1 MDGSRFD
8 DMTRRLSG
16 TASRRRAI
24 GLLAGALGGALVV
37 GDAAAGLGH
46 RRGVCRPIGAGCTRG
61 AQCCS
66 EQCATS
72 RALPR
77 RHRNRC
83 ACPEGLASCGGACVD
98 TQTDV
103 ANCGACGEV
112 CGSSG
117 EVCVSGVCESPFD
130 CTTYTGTLLG
140 ENHTCYD
147 RFVGQSIVLNQ
158 PCNMP
163 NYQGLWG
170 DSCTSDADCDSP
182 TSPDVAVCVKAF
194 VYCIDTGNCKGYTPQ
209 GTQEAGV
216 CVYGNPG
223 SICPP
228 I

>member
-8 DMTRRLSG
+8 EMTRRLSG
-16 TASRRRAI
+16 TASRRWAI
-24 GLLAGALGGALVV
+24 GLLAGVLGGALVV
-37 GDAAAGLGH
+37 GDAAAGLGP

-83 ACPEGLASCGGACVD
+83 ACPAGFAGCDGACVD

-117 EVCVSGVCESPFD
+117 EVCVSGVCESAWN
-130 CTTYTGTLLG
+130 CTTYAADQLPGIHYCFDIFG
-140 ENHTCYD
+140 
-147 RFVGQSIVLNQ
+147 
-158 PCNMP
+158 
-163 NYQGLWG
+163 G
-170 DSCTSDADCDSP
+170 DSIAMREPCGITLFGATCTSADDCPSGAGDN
-182 TSPDVAVCVKAF
+182 TAVCTRGWVACDGS
-194 VYCIDTGNCKGYTPQ
+194 VGCKSYNPQ
-209 GTQEAGV
+209 GDGSAGTCAYGRTYEY
-216 CVYGNPG
+216 CV
-223 SICPP
+223 
-228 I
+228 